1 MELWALAPIIV
12 VLCLGAMSPGPSL
25 AVLIRNTIE
34 GGRGRGVMCGIG
46 HGIGFGIYALFAIS
60 GIAELK
66 SAGGGKVA
74 MLLELIGALFLIY
87 LAGAMLKK
95 SDDLVIEH
103 SESDYN
109 GFSEGFMIAFLNP
122 KILAFLIAIFS
133 QFIEPEFTWFERI
146 LIASI
151 AMIID
156 GGWYVLVAM
165 AITGTSLLEKIQA
178 KRRQADIAMGIVLAS
193 FAIWIVYHATI

>member
-1 MELWALAPIIV
+1 MELWALAPIIL
-12 VLCLGAMSPGPSL
+12 VLCLGAISPGPSL

-66 SAGGGKVA
+66 SAGGGNIA
-74 MLLELIGALFLIY
+74 MLIELIGALFLIY
-87 LAGAMLKK
+87 LAASMLKK
-95 SDDLVIEH
+95 SDDSEKNH

-133 QFIEPEFTWFERI
+133 QFIEPEFSWFERI
-146 LIASI
+146 LVASI
-151 AMIID
+151 AMLID
-156 GGWYVLVAM
+156 GGWYILVAI
-165 AITGTSLLEKIQA
+165 AISGTSMLEKIES
-178 KRRQADIAMGIVLAS
+178 KRREADVAMGVVLAT